1 VVVARQ
7 ARLSSCTGGGSCNAK
22 ARQMRVC
29 VCVGLCARRRG
40 DGVADVQ
47 PFRYQDSRAADGVV
61 MESQKKTGGGGR
73 SRERI

>member
-1 VVVARQ
+1 
-7 ARLSSCTGGGSCNAK
+7 
-22 ARQMRVC
+22 MRVC

-61 MESQKKTGGGGR
+61 MESQKKNRR
-73 SRERI
+73 SRALEGADLIDGWTGALRGQASDVVGWG